1 MAEGNHPDNAGIRRG
16 IGVIVL
22 GMSIGQT
29 SDQCWL
35 LLIISHLEHKIIY
48 FLSALG
54 SEKGV

>member
-1 MAEGNHPDNAGIRRG
+1 MAEGNHPDNAGIRLE

-29 SDQCWL
+29 SEQFWL

-48 FLSALG
+48 FLSALS